1 MGQAHSGAWT
11 EREVGGGEEEAW
23 PRSLGS
29 QPTDLQLSA
38 PAPEG
43 SHVPGLGGCYEDWR
57 KGLGRFLW
65 FTSF

>member
-1 MGQAHSGAWT
+1 MGQAHSGAQK

-38 PAPEG
+38 PALEG
-43 SHVPGLGGCYEDWR
+43 SRVPGLGECYEDRR
-57 KGLGRFLW
+57 KGLGMFLW
-65 FTSF
+65 LTSF